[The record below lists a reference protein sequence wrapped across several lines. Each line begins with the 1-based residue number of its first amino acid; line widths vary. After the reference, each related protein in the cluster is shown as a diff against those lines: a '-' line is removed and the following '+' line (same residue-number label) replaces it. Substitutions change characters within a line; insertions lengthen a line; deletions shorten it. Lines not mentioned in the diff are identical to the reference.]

1 MYRTAVVTMTM
12 AGMLG
17 LGACASGTQVQA
29 GGEVAPA
36 TPANSNWLPAGT
48 TMNARFDQS
57 ITTQSH
63 DGDAFSATV
72 TDNVYAQN
80 GAIAV
85 PAGAVLRG
93 HVTGVHTATLP
104 TDQNVIRL
112 NFEEIDMNG
121 RSYPFSASIS
131 NVGVQNGRSASGSTA
146 RDAATGAAAGA
157 VLGAVLSGGELSRIL
172 TGGLLGAAAGT
183 VISMGQG
190 GGTSPATIPAGSV
203 VTVRSNQAVQVR

>member
-1 MYRTAVVTMTM
+1 MYGKSFLVLAS
-12 AGMLG
+12 AAAFA
-17 LGACASGTQVQA
+17 ACASGTQVSS
-29 GGEVAPA
+29 GGEVAAA
-36 TPANSNWLPAGT
+36 TPANANWLPAGT

-57 ITTQSH
+57 ISTASH
-63 DGDAFSATV
+63 EGDAFSATV

-93 HVTGVHTATLP
+93 HITGVHSGTLP

-112 NFEEIDMNG
+112 NFETLDMNG

-131 NVGVQNGRSASGSTA
+131 NVNVQNSSNNTVRNAT
-146 RDAATGAAAGA
+146 TGAAAGA
-157 VLGAVLSGGELSRIL
+157 VLGAVLSGGELSKIV

-190 GGTSPATIPAGSV
+190 GTSSATIPAGST